1 MKTFL
6 FSTIS
11 INDLDSVLISRTISI
26 YSMIKSIYSWKVSN
40 VCVTLLPQYKDHGK
54 SYQIY
59 RPFTFADHSC
69 GVCFAQC
76 GLELERGE

>member
-11 INDLDSVLISRTISI
+11 IIDLDSVLISRIISI
-26 YSMIKSIYSWKVSN
+26 YSMIISIYSWKVSN
-40 VCVTLLPQYKDHGK
+40 DCVTLLSQFKNHGK

-59 RPFTFADHSC
+59 RPFTFTDHSC
-69 GVCFAQC
+69 GVCLAQC